1 VTTIKNTISI
11 RGGGIYVFILVKY
24 PQIDYCFKK
33 EMHATTTTT
42 RRRRRRRAHAV
53 H

>member
-1 VTTIKNTISI
+1 
-11 RGGGIYVFILVKY
+11 VKY

-33 EMHATTTTT
+33 EMHAATTTT

>member
-1 VTTIKNTISI
+1 
-11 RGGGIYVFILVKY
+11 VKY
-24 PQIDYCFKK
+24 PQIDYCFIK

-42 RRRRRRRAHAV
+42 TITRRRRRRRRAHAV